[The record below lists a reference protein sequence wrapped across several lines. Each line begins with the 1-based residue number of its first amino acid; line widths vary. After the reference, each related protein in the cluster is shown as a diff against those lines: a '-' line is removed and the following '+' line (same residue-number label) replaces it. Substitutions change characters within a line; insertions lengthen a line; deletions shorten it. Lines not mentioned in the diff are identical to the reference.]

1 MIIIESYNDLVG
13 EIELLEWLHDDLIRQ
28 LQRNE
33 RDVWGH
39 VVYLPKA
46 LAQYDNIIERM
57 ASIERELDTKRAL
70 KRKIDDRLGSLD
82 GIEYSVF
89 YKQRIEGKPL
99 QQVADELNCSYSY
112 VTKVSSKLN
121 NERRVKDAVAKS

>member
-1 MIIIESYNDLVG
+1 VIIIESYQDLVG
-13 EIELLEWLHDDLIRQ
+13 EIELLEWLHEDLIRQ

-46 LAQYDNIIERM
+46 LAQYDSIIERM
-57 ASIERELDTKRAL
+57 ASIERELDSKRNL
-70 KRKIDDRLGSLD
+70 KRRMDDRLGSLG

-89 YKQRIEGKPL
+89 FKQRIEGKQL

-112 VTKVSSKLN
+112 VTKISSRIN
-121 NERRVKDAVAKS
+121 NETKVKDAVAKS